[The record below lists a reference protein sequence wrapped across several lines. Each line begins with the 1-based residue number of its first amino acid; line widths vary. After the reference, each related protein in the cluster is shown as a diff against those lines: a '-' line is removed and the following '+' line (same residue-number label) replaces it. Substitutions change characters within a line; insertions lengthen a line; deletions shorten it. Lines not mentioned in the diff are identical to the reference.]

1 MSTMEI
7 REQHIWG
14 YSQAQ
19 VVFFSCK
26 TQGFSINRHVKS
38 PVSGWFCRGRLERPP
53 KKGIQLQDTPEAR
66 VLKQTQQPLK
76 LFCRKWMT
84 QIYIYMYIYI
94 HTHLHT
100 IIYIYYHIIW
110 HSITLHYITLYY
122 IILHYIIL
130 YYITLHY
137 IILYYITPS
146 ISLTWSWWEHLFQDT
161 NFSTSQVPTQMAP
174 QICVLV
180 TGGISDK
187 LTMLWRTGDICLCWK
202 KIGET
207 YTSSRS
213 SLPFFAVNTAI
224 RKIRLWFFETQYEC
238 PAVSIIK
245 KIGKGPVGFTESSCK
260 GPSKVFLANICCTKW
275 PFWQISHRADRRPY
289 NYQLPCRCPGWVPRR
304 NQGSPWNFQ
313 VLHEQ
318 SHRFPSLWEIYA
330 HFSTFLNIQFEYVYI
345 YIYMHI
351 YTC

>member
-1 MSTMEI
+1 
-7 REQHIWG
+7 
-14 YSQAQ
+14 
-19 VVFFSCK
+19 
-26 TQGFSINRHVKS
+26 
-38 PVSGWFCRGRLERPP
+38 
-53 KKGIQLQDTPEAR
+53 
-66 VLKQTQQPLK
+66 
-76 LFCRKWMT
+76 
-84 QIYIYMYIYI
+84 MYI
-94 HTHLHT
+94 
-100 IIYIYYHIIW
+100 IILYD
-110 HSITLHYITLYY
+110 ITLH
-122 IILHYIIL
+122 
-130 YYITLHY
+130 YITLHY

-161 NFSTSQVPTQMAP
+161 NFFTSQVPTQMAP

-187 LTMLWRTGDICLCWK
+187 LTMLRRTGDICLCWK
-202 KIGET
+202 KLGET

-245 KIGKGPVGFTESSCK
+245 KIGKTGPVGFTESSCK

-304 NQGSPWNFQ
+304 NQGSLWNFQ

-330 HFSTFLNIQFEYVYI
+330 HVYTFFHILEHPIWIYV

-351 YTC
+351 YNC